1 MVEVPGQGERCPAVS
16 PGPIV
21 NALIVTMCSGK
32 GAVEKIRRPANKK
45 GRALHPAFPRPPL
58 E

>member
-1 MVEVPGQGERCPAVS
+1 VS

-32 GAVEKIRRPANKK
+32 GAVEKIRRPAN
-45 GRALHPAFPRPPL
+45 
-58 E
+58 

>member
-1 MVEVPGQGERCPAVS
+1 VS